1 MKKNVARDRNTEIR
15 VVVIMSAIVICALV
29 LFGKDSRRERRAS
42 EPTATEEVTDD
53 VGASTTAPS
62 QNIAKA
68 AKPSEFLAMPPAKSV
83 EKQLTG
89 LSPVTKE
96 EKASL
101 NTLASVLF
109 EETRGPAKPHE
120 LVNRLMQLGY
130 HPLVSRDSNEYTGS
144 MVIVRTKNALPGTRY
159 FHAQFFSDESGEYYP
174 QYVSFEFRP
183 SQSMDEVVQSLENS
197 FGRLGRPTTNDGT
210 WMTWKLPN
218 DYTLWIKRL
227 DKQDL
232 AGDPFNAYAP
242 QDLNT
247 LKVAIEKDVPGH
259 EDDHAL

>member
-1 MKKNVARDRNTEIR
+1 MKKNVGRDTNTEIR
-15 VVVIMSAIVICALV
+15 IVVIMTAIAICALV
-29 LFGKDSRRERRAS
+29 LFGNQARRDRPVD
-42 EPTATEEVTDD
+42 EPTVTEDISQEADVSANDVSVEAT
-53 VGASTTAPS
+53 P
-62 QNIAKA
+62 AKT
-68 AKPSEFLAMPPAKSV
+68 SEFLAMPPAKSIA
-83 EKQLTG
+83 KQLDG
-89 LSPVTKE
+89 LSAVTKE

-120 LVNRLMQLGY
+120 LVNRLVQLGY
-130 HPLVSRDSNEYTGS
+130 EPLVARDSNDYTGS

-159 FHAQFFSDESGEYYP
+159 FHAQFFSDERGEYYP

-197 FGRLGRPTTNDGT
+197 FGRLGRPTTNDGV

-232 AGDPFNAYAP
+232 AGDPFNAYSA

-259 EDDHAL
+259 EDDAEL